1 MGLFAYAARP
11 TVSKF
16 SPVPSVTACVV
27 FTKLRSTSGPVLA
40 SLIRGNT
47 VAGFH
52 FYLAAE
58 TGTVLMDAH
67 AAEYDLPAGPTR
79 EVNSYQGTAASV
91 PVTGSGGLS
100 DGDRLRYVSYALIR
114 GVAERVGQFID
125 KRIEKTG
132 ASANPQ
138 VQAKAEALKELFAAL
153 PAMAPGGQPS
163 TDVMAKSTAASGP
176 LSPARI
182 YGAVGQESLISGTC
196 GENSAAAALP
206 TLA

>member
-1 MGLFAYAARP
+1 
-11 TVSKF
+11 
-16 SPVPSVTACVV
+16 
-27 FTKLRSTSGPVLA
+27 LRSTSGPVLA

-100 DGDRLRYVSYALIR
+100 DGDRLRYVSYALNEGSQRESASSLTR
-114 GVAERVGQFID
+114 GSRRPERRRILKFRP
-125 KRIEKTG
+125 KRK
-132 ASANPQ
+132 
-138 VQAKAEALKELFAAL
+138 
-153 PAMAPGGQPS
+153 
-163 TDVMAKSTAASGP
+163 
-176 LSPARI
+176 R
-182 YGAVGQESLISGTC
+182 
-196 GENSAAAALP
+196 
-206 TLA
+206 